1 MNEDNTDKV
10 SAVLESSLSFTYKVR
25 GVDELKIADSVSE
38 LLEGR
43 DIRKVAGKE
52 ISIFCNGKRVGNIN
66 CDALLWSIMRT
77 RRLALTS

>member
-1 MNEDNTDKV
+1 MDEDNTDKV
-10 SAVLESSLSFTYKVR
+10 SAVYGSSLSFTYKIR
-25 GVDELKIADSVSE
+25 GMDELKIADSVSE

-43 DIRKVAGKE
+43 EIEKIAGKK